1 MILMS
6 FAASSTSLTS
16 AASLTSEAAMSSSAW
31 FHQKYLKS
39 NYLASKW
46 PALVQL
52 LGMKPQKKPC
62 FREFREHFYW
72 RLWRPASA
80 FKIYSK
86 GCESNGEALWICQCH
101 FFLSTYWFSDILS
114 TFKKHILRWDTLY
127 TQNSKVVASK
137 KKETEETHRKRDLN
151 DRYIIDKYLPVSIVS
166 FKSW

>member
-1 MILMS
+1 MTFVIHFVSKTSAVGIISLPIIPIICISFTHWMILMS
-6 FAASSTSLTS
+6 LAASSTSLTS
-16 AASLTSEAAMSSSAW
+16 AASPTSEAALTSSAW
-31 FHQKYLKS
+31 FHQKCLKS

-86 GCESNGEALWICQCH
+86 GVRSNGGVLWICH
-101 FFLSTYWFSDILS
+101 FLIFLSTYWFSDIFS
-114 TFKKHILRWDTLY
+114 PFKKLLLRWVTL
-127 TQNSKVVASK
+127 
-137 KKETEETHRKRDLN
+137 
-151 DRYIIDKYLPVSIVS
+151 
-166 FKSW
+166 

>member
-16 AASLTSEAAMSSSAW
+16 AASPTSEAALSSSAW

-101 FFLSTYWFSDILS
+101 FFLSTYWFSDIFS
-114 TFKKHILRWDTLY
+114 PFKNLLLRWDTLY
-127 TQNSKVVASK
+127 YMWTIYFADRTKIRENMFYQSFAI
-137 KKETEETHRKRDLN
+137 TLPIWIYRATH
-151 DRYIIDKYLPVSIVS
+151 
-166 FKSW
+166 FFA

>member
-16 AASLTSEAAMSSSAW
+16 AASPTSEAAMSSSAW

-62 FREFREHFYW
+62 FREFWEHFYW

-86 GCESNGEALWICQCH
+86 GCESNGEALWICQCR
-101 FFLSTYWFSDILS
+101 FFLSTYLFSDIFS
-114 TFKKHILRWDTLY
+114 PFKNLLLRWDTLY
-127 TQNSKVVASK
+127 VNSLLYVYFFSAVF
-137 KKETEETHRKRDLN
+137 
-151 DRYIIDKYLPVSIVS
+151 LPIRLFNTVRL
-166 FKSW
+166 FDTPEYTY

>member
-16 AASLTSEAAMSSSAW
+16 AASPTSEAALSSSAW

-86 GCESNGEALWICQCH
+86 GCESNGEALWICQCR
-101 FFLSTYWFSDILS
+101 FFLSTYWFSDIFS
-114 TFKKHILRWDTLY
+114 PFKNLLLRWDTLY
-127 TQNSKVVASK
+127 VVGIDRTFGSAELFGRTS
-137 KKETEETHRKRDLN
+137 TVRFGPN
-151 DRYIIDKYLPVSIVS
+151 DRTFFCRTFGQSLHS
-166 FKSW
+166 